1 MIDLQ
6 NINKTYNK
14 GLATETV
21 ALNNITLN
29 IAAGEFVVVVGSNG
43 SGKSTLLNCIAGN
56 SLPDSGNITIDN
68 NEVTQ
73 LPEYKRSIYISRIF
87 QNPALGTA
95 PELSILENFRL
106 ASLRTKKK
114 GLSIGTS
121 KPFENIVKEKIS
133 FLKMGLENSISK
145 PMGSLS
151 GGQRQALTLVMGIM
165 DDCKI
170 MLLDEPT
177 AALDPRS
184 SILVMQKANDI
195 IATHQLTALLVTHHL
210 KDALQY
216 GSRLLMMKE
225 GVITKDYSG
234 GEKQN
239 LKLEEL
245 AMLFD

>member
-6 NINKTYNK
+6 NIIKTYNK

-225 GVITKDYSG
+225 GAIEKDFSS

-245 AMLFD
+245 AMWFD